1 MNKTIF
7 KKARKLHKWLGLILG
22 IQVFFWIAG
31 GLIMSAIPLEK
42 VHGKHLANKVI
53 NNNIGA
59 SEYRYSLDKLIGQID
74 EQIIEIK
81 FSSVLELPVYIIQTH
96 SNRQLFNAQTGDVL
110 DAISQTQIRALAK
123 QHYLGQGKL
132 EKISLLNDIPMEASR
147 AKNSVWQ
154 LIYDDTW
161 STTLYF
167 DPVSAELVS
176 IRSDIWRL
184 FDFVWMLHIMDYD
197 EREDFNNPLLIA
209 FSASALLFTLS
220 GMLMLFQTFRLKK
233 LGIAA

>member
-7 KKARKLHKWLGLILG
+7 KKARKLHKWLGLMLG

-123 QHYLGQGKL
+123 QHYLGEGKL
-132 EKISLLNDIPMEASR
+132 EKMSLLDEIPMEASR
-147 AKNSVWQ
+147 AKNSMAGG
-154 LIYDDTW
+154 L
-161 STTLYF
+161 
-167 DPVSAELVS
+167 
-176 IRSDIWRL
+176 R
-184 FDFVWMLHIMDYD
+184 
-197 EREDFNNPLLIA
+197 
-209 FSASALLFTLS
+209 
-220 GMLMLFQTFRLKK
+220 
-233 LGIAA
+233 